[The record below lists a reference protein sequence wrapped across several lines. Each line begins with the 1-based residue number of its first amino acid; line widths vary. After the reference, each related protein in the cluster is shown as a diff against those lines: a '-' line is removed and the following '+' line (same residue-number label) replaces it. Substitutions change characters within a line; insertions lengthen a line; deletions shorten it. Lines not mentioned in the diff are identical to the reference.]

1 MQPLKQVLI
10 HDNEYMVRKTFAM
23 FAQETRLA
31 IVDETSD
38 LSLAKENWPKKS
50 FDAIIMGFYDWSVE
64 YHLIELVRANMTKSA
79 PDIPIITLMPNI
91 TADQIHLLK
100 TLEVSEIMLKPS
112 RIKSIQS
119 ALKTI
124 WSMHLWWLAPMRQII
139 PKGLLLSHLAVG
151 PKCCWSM
158 HA

>member
-1 MQPLKQVLI
+1 
-10 HDNEYMVRKTFAM
+10 
-23 FAQETRLA
+23 
-31 IVDETSD
+31 
-38 LSLAKENWPKKS
+38 
-50 FDAIIMGFYDWSVE
+50 MGFYDWSVE

-124 WSMHLWWLAPMRQII
+124 WLMHL
-139 PKGLLLSHLAVG
+139 
-151 PKCCWSM
+151 
-158 HA
+158 

>member
-1 MQPLKQVLI
+1 
-10 HDNEYMVRKTFAM
+10 
-23 FAQETRLA
+23 
-31 IVDETSD
+31 
-38 LSLAKENWPKKS
+38 
-50 FDAIIMGFYDWSVE
+50 
-64 YHLIELVRANMTKSA
+64 MTKSA

-124 WSMHLWWLAPMRQII
+124 WSMHL
-139 PKGLLLSHLAVG
+139 
-151 PKCCWSM
+151 
-158 HA
+158 